1 MKLTLRKQGFTLVE
15 VMVTMVLS
23 FLVFTTLFLVYH
35 WSAELVTLCG
45 KKNRTQVAAINSSVR
60 IMDCIRNSSQIS
72 NIDTNGGSWVE
83 LTYSNGVKAVLA
95 CTNNPQVAN
104 SEGLGLFRTGQ
115 DPIWFVKSGVTQIMG
130 TGHDSVIFS
139 VTTNNTPEPA
149 TPTNS
154 FILYVRYRVSEPS
167 GISGRDVDDQNYAM
181 HVRFATC
188 LRNKVH

>member
-83 LTYSNGVKAVLA
+83 LTYSNGVTAVLA
-95 CTNNPQVAN
+95 CTNNPQVTN
-104 SEGLGLFRTGQ
+104 SEGLGLFRAGQ

-130 TGHDSVIFS
+130 QGHDSVVFS
-139 VTTNNTPEPA
+139 VTTNTPV
-149 TPTNS
+149 TNAA
-154 FILYVRYRVSEPS
+154 ILYVRYRVSEPS
-167 GISGRDVDDQNYAM
+167 GDGGRDVQDQNYAM

-188 LRNKVH
+188 LRNKVN